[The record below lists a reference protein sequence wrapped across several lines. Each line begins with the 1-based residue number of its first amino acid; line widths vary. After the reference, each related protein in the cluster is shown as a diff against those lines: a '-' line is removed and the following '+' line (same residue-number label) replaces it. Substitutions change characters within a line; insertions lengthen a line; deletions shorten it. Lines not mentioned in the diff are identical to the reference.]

1 MNASIALLI
10 VLAGNLLYHLVIR
23 TAPKELG
30 PFSLLTIA
38 YLGAGLISL
47 GIAVKYE
54 NATVQSLVRTLHPS
68 AFGIALAA
76 LLIEAGYL
84 LAYRSGAVI
93 GTASALVN
101 ATAAVLLAI
110 IGWIAFRERLS
121 TQAVIGIA
129 MTAAGVLT
137 LAFAQTPTQG
147 T

>member
-84 LAYRSGAVI
+84 LAYRSGAAI

>member
-1 MNASIALLI
+1 MNAPIALLI

-54 NATVQSLVRTLHPS
+54 SATVQSLARTLHPS

-121 TQAVIGIA
+121 TQAMIGIA

-137 LAFAQTPTQG
+137 LAFARPAATG
-147 T
+147 A

>member
-84 LAYRSGAVI
+84 LAYRSGAAI

-137 LAFAQTPTQG
+137 LAFAQTPAQG

>member
-121 TQAVIGIA
+121 AQAVIGIA

>member
-23 TAPKELG
+23 TAPKALG

-47 GIAVKYE
+47 GMAVKYE

-137 LAFAQTPTQG
+137 LAFAQTPAQG

>member
-23 TAPKELG
+23 TAPKALG

-137 LAFAQTPTQG
+137 LAFAQTPAQG

>member
-121 TQAVIGIA
+121 AQAVIGIA

-137 LAFAQTPTQG
+137 LAFAQTPAQG